1 MKPFSRATLAT
12 CFLMIALLS
21 GCTTLPKTDLNAENR
36 EKLHSIAVLE
46 VKEPVKVGVV
56 NMGGAAAGFGLI
68 GAFTQVAL
76 NNSHTNT
83 YSKRVA
89 DEKIVFAPVVI
100 DGVVDR
106 LNTDGYQVVKLGD
119 DQKVTVSA
127 DGKSDDYSGIH
138 TDADAILSMWFTSFG
153 YLSPPES
160 PEYVPAIVLRA
171 RVLDA
176 KTKQDMY
183 FKTFAC
189 GYDIKANS
197 VHIDSD
203 GTYRYG
209 TFGTIEDKFDESVQ
223 GIKACEQAIVAMIG
237 KDLARTQ

>member
-1 MKPFSRATLAT
+1 MKTVSRATLGT
-12 CFLMIALLS
+12 CLLMIALLS
-21 GCTTLPKTDLNAENR
+21 GCASLPKTDLNAENR
-36 EKLHSIAVLE
+36 EKLHSIAVLQ
-46 VKEPVKVGVV
+46 VKEPEKEGVV
-56 NMGGAAAGFGLI
+56 NTGGAAAAFGLI
-68 GAFTQVAL
+68 GALTQAAV

-89 DEKIVFAPVVI
+89 DEKIVFAPLIV

-106 LNTDGYQVVKLGD
+106 LNADGYQVVKLGD
-119 DQKVTVSA
+119 DQKVKVSS

-138 TDADAILSMWFTSFG
+138 TDADGILSMWFTSFG

-160 PEYVPAIVLRA
+160 AEFMPAVVLRA

-197 VHIDSD
+197 VHIESD
-203 GTYRYG
+203 ATYRYG
-209 TFGTIEDKFDESVQ
+209 TFGTLEDKFDESVQ

-237 KDLARTQ
+237 KDLARVQ